1 MAFVDS
7 EALVRG
13 VVATAVTPVK
23 VATKVPSTRPPEFI
37 WVRRTGGP
45 VMGRVVDQPQ
55 MTVTAWAATSIRALE
70 LANLARQALIDAA
83 KGANG
88 VHRVQMNSLYYD
100 PDPDS
105 GGDRYTFT
113 AFLNVRATRS

>member
-1 MAFVDS
+1 MGFVDS
-7 EALVRG
+7 EGLVRG
-13 VVATAVTPVK
+13 VVAAAVTPVK
-23 VATKVPSTRPPEFI
+23 VATKVPTTRPNEFL

-55 MTVTAWAATSIRALE
+55 MTVTAWAATSVRALE
-70 LANLARQALIDAA
+70 LADLGRQALIDAA
-83 KGANG
+83 QGTNG
-88 VHRVQMNSLYYD
+88 IHSVRPGSLYYD

-113 AFLNVRATRS
+113 AFLNVRAARS